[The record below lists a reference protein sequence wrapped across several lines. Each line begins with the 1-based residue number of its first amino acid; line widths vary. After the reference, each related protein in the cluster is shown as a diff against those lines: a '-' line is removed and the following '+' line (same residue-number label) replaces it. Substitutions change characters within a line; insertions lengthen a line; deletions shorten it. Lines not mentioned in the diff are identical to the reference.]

1 MHSNDNNEPTHERLQ
16 QRFDLWKSLTESTYP
31 DCSSIELQQLRSQA
45 ASDWFNGKETS
56 LTNLFDQYVMLKTL
70 KQL

>member
-1 MHSNDNNEPTHERLQ
+1 MHSDDNTEIQTRLM
-16 QRFDLWKSLTESTYP
+16 QRFELWQSLTESTYP

-45 ASDWFNGKETS
+45 ATDWFNGKETP